1 MRLLHTSDWHL
12 GQNFFGFSRQY
23 EHQQFLDWLLTT
35 LKQQSID
42 VLLIAGDIFDTANP
56 PSSAQQQFYN
66 FLCAAK
72 LSIPHLQ
79 VIIIAGN
86 HDSPTRL
93 EVPTPFLAA
102 FDMVVIGQVNR
113 LHDKSLV
120 ERSRN
125 IDLEKFVIPLRNA
138 QQQIEA
144 WCLAVPFL
152 RPSDVPKVEDA
163 DDAYLEGIATL
174 YAQVTELARSKKQAH
189 QALIAMGHCHIVGG
203 QISQD
208 SERKLVMGGV
218 EMLSSTIFSADTAYV
233 ALGHLHLA
241 QAVGSEHI
249 RYSGT
254 PLPMSFSEIH
264 YPHQVMMIEINNGKL
279 QTMTPLLVPRSVPL
293 QRIPPEPQPIEQ
305 VLALLEAQDWPSST
319 PDYLQPYLQVRVLL
333 DKPEPS
339 LRSKIEQVLENKG
352 VRLVKIESSY
362 KGRDQNQEP
371 TFLSLEDVQKIQ
383 PDEVFLRLY
392 QQKYGNPPDT
402 ALLNL
407 FRDLLNQYQGDEQGA
422 SL

>member
-23 EHQQFLDWLLTT
+23 EHQQFLDWLLIT
-35 LKQQSID
+35 LKQESID

-56 PSSAQQQFYN
+56 PSSAQQQFYQ

-72 LSIPHLQ
+72 LAIPHLQ
-79 VIIIAGN
+79 VVIIAGN

-102 FDMVVIGQVNR
+102 FDMIVIGQVNR
-113 LHDKSLV
+113 QQQH
-120 ERSRN
+120 

-138 QQQIEA
+138 QGQTEA

-152 RPSDVPKVEDA
+152 RPSDVPRVENA
-163 DDAYLEGIATL
+163 EDAYLEGIAAL
-174 YAQVTELARSKKQAH
+174 YAQVTELARSKKEAH
-189 QALIAMGHCHIVGG
+189 HALIAMGHCHIVGG
-203 QISQD
+203 KISQD

-264 YPHQVMMIEINNGKL
+264 YPHQVMMLTLNNGHL
-279 QTMTPLLVPRSVPL
+279 QTMTQLLVPRSVPL
-293 QRIPPEPQPIEQ
+293 QRIPAEPQSIEQ
-305 VLALLEAQDWPSST
+305 VLALLEAQDWPAST

-362 KGRDQNQEP
+362 KHREQNHEP
-371 TFLSLEDVQKIQ
+371 AFISLEEVQKIQ

-392 QQKYGNPPDT
+392 QQKYGNSPDT
-402 ALLNL
+402 ALLTL
-407 FRDLLNQYQGDEQGA
+407 FRDLLNQYQHDEQGA
-422 SL
+422 EL

>member
-23 EHQQFLDWLLTT
+23 EHQQFLDWLLIT
-35 LKQQSID
+35 LKQESID

-56 PSSAQQQFYN
+56 PSSAQQQFYQ

-72 LSIPHLQ
+72 LAIPHLQ
-79 VIIIAGN
+79 VVIIAGN

-102 FDMVVIGQVNR
+102 FDMIVIGQVNR
-113 LHDKSLV
+113 QQQH
-120 ERSRN
+120 

-138 QQQIEA
+138 QGQTEA

-152 RPSDVPKVEDA
+152 RPSDVPRVENA
-163 DDAYLEGIATL
+163 EDAYLEGIAAL
-174 YAQVTELARSKKQAH
+174 YAQVTELARSKKEAH
-189 QALIAMGHCHIVGG
+189 HALIAMGHCHIVGG
-203 QISQD
+203 KISQD

-264 YPHQVMMIEINNGKL
+264 YPHQVMMLTLNNGQL

-293 QRIPPEPQPIEQ
+293 QRIPAEPQSIEQ
-305 VLALLEAQDWPSST
+305 VLALLEAQDWPAST
-319 PDYLQPYLQVRVLL
+319 PDHLQPYLQVRVLL

-362 KGRDQNQEP
+362 KHREQNQEP
-371 TFLSLEDVQKIQ
+371 AFISLEEVQKIQ

-392 QQKYGNPPDT
+392 QQKYGNSPDT
-402 ALLNL
+402 ALLTL
-407 FRDLLNQYQGDEQGA
+407 FRDLLNQYQHDEQGA
-422 SL
+422 EL

>member
-23 EHQQFLDWLLTT
+23 EHQQFLDWLLIT
-35 LKQQSID
+35 LKQESID

-56 PSSAQQQFYN
+56 PSSAQQQFYQ

-72 LSIPHLQ
+72 LAIPHLQ
-79 VIIIAGN
+79 VVIIAGN

-102 FDMVVIGQVNR
+102 FDMIVIGQVNR
-113 LHDKSLV
+113 QQQH
-120 ERSRN
+120 

-138 QQQIEA
+138 QGQTEA

-152 RPSDVPKVEDA
+152 RPSDVPRVENA
-163 DDAYLEGIATL
+163 EDAYLEGIAAL
-174 YAQVTELARSKKQAH
+174 YAQVTELARSKKEAH
-189 QALIAMGHCHIVGG
+189 HALIAMGHCHIVGG
-203 QISQD
+203 KISQD

-264 YPHQVMMIEINNGKL
+264 YPHQVMMLTLNNGHL
-279 QTMTPLLVPRSVPL
+279 QTMTQLLVPRSVPL
-293 QRIPPEPQPIEQ
+293 QRIPAEPQSIEQ
-305 VLALLEAQDWPSST
+305 VLALLEAQDWPAST

-333 DKPEPS
+333 DRPEPS

-362 KGRDQNQEP
+362 KHREQNHEP
-371 TFLSLEDVQKIQ
+371 AFISLEEVQKIQ

-392 QQKYGNPPDT
+392 QQKYGNSPDT
-402 ALLNL
+402 ALLTL
-407 FRDLLNQYQGDEQGA
+407 FRDLLNQYQHDEQGA
-422 SL
+422 EL

>member
-23 EHQQFLDWLLTT
+23 EHQQFLDWLLIT
-35 LKQQSID
+35 LKQESID

-56 PSSAQQQFYN
+56 PSSAQQQFYQ

-72 LSIPHLQ
+72 LAIPHLQ
-79 VIIIAGN
+79 VVIIAGN

-102 FDMVVIGQVNR
+102 FDMIVIGQVNR
-113 LHDKSLV
+113 QQQH
-120 ERSRN
+120 

-138 QQQIEA
+138 QGQTEA

-152 RPSDVPKVEDA
+152 RPSDVSRVENA
-163 DDAYLEGIATL
+163 EDAYLEGIAAL
-174 YAQVTELARSKKQAH
+174 YAQVTELARSKKEAH
-189 QALIAMGHCHIVGG
+189 HALIAMGHCHIVGG
-203 QISQD
+203 KISQD

-264 YPHQVMMIEINNGKL
+264 YPHQVMMLTLNNGHL
-279 QTMTPLLVPRSVPL
+279 QTMTQLLVPRSVPL
-293 QRIPPEPQPIEQ
+293 QRIPAEPQSIEQ
-305 VLALLEAQDWPSST
+305 VLALLEAQDWPAST

-333 DKPEPS
+333 DRPEPS

-362 KGRDQNQEP
+362 KHREQNHEP
-371 TFLSLEDVQKIQ
+371 AFISLEEVQKIQ

-392 QQKYGNPPDT
+392 QQKYGNSPDT
-402 ALLNL
+402 ALLTL
-407 FRDLLNQYQGDEQGA
+407 FRDLLNQYQHDEQGA
-422 SL
+422 EL

>member
-23 EHQQFLDWLLTT
+23 EHQQFLDWLLIT
-35 LKQQSID
+35 LKQESID

-56 PSSAQQQFYN
+56 PSSAQQQFYQ

-72 LSIPHLQ
+72 LAIPHLQ
-79 VIIIAGN
+79 VVIIAGN

-102 FDMVVIGQVNR
+102 FDMIVIGQVNR
-113 LHDKSLV
+113 QQQH
-120 ERSRN
+120 

-138 QQQIEA
+138 QGQTEA

-152 RPSDVPKVEDA
+152 RPSDVPRVENA
-163 DDAYLEGIATL
+163 EDAYLEGIAAL
-174 YAQVTELARSKKQAH
+174 YAQVTELARSKKEAH
-189 QALIAMGHCHIVGG
+189 HALIAMGHCHIVGG
-203 QISQD
+203 KISQD

-264 YPHQVMMIEINNGKL
+264 YPHQVMMLTLNNGQL

-293 QRIPPEPQPIEQ
+293 QRIPAEPQSIEQ
-305 VLALLEAQDWPSST
+305 VLALLEAQDWPAST

-362 KGRDQNQEP
+362 KHREQNHEP
-371 TFLSLEDVQKIQ
+371 AFISLEEVQKIQ

-392 QQKYGNPPDT
+392 QQKYGNSPDT
-402 ALLNL
+402 ALLTL
-407 FRDLLNQYQGDEQGA
+407 FRDLLNQYQHDEQGA
-422 SL
+422 EL

>member
-23 EHQQFLDWLLTT
+23 EHQQFLDWLLVT

-79 VIIIAGN
+79 VVIIAGN

-113 LHDKSLV
+113 QQQH
-120 ERSRN
+120 

-138 QQQIEA
+138 QGIIEA

-152 RPSDVPKVEDA
+152 RPSDVPKVENA

-174 YAQVTELARSKKQAH
+174 YAQVTELARSQKQAH

-218 EMLSSTIFSADTAYV
+218 EMLSSTIFSADTVYV

-305 VLALLEAQDWPSST
+305 VLALLEAQEWPSST

-362 KGRDQNQEP
+362 KGREQNQEP
-371 TFLSLEDVQKIQ
+371 AFLSLEEVQKIQ

-407 FRDLLNQYQGDEQGA
+407 FRDLLNQYQSDEQGA
-422 SL
+422 VL

>member
-23 EHQQFLDWLLTT
+23 EHQQFLDWLLIT

-79 VIIIAGN
+79 VVIIAGN

-113 LHDKSLV
+113 QQQH
-120 ERSRN
+120 

-138 QQQIEA
+138 QGSTEA

-152 RPSDVPKVEDA
+152 RPSDVPRVENA

-174 YAQVTELARSKKQAH
+174 YAQVTELAHSKKEAH

-264 YPHQVMMIEINNGKL
+264 YPHQVMMIEINNG
-279 QTMTPLLVPRSVPL
+279 QITN
-293 QRIPPEPQPIEQ
+293 
-305 VLALLEAQDWPSST
+305 D
-319 PDYLQPYLQVRVLL
+319 
-333 DKPEPS
+333 
-339 LRSKIEQVLENKG
+339 
-352 VRLVKIESSY
+352 
-362 KGRDQNQEP
+362 
-371 TFLSLEDVQKIQ
+371 
-383 PDEVFLRLY
+383 
-392 QQKYGNPPDT
+392 DT
-402 ALLNL
+402 IISA
-407 FRDLLNQYQGDEQGA
+407 A
-422 SL
+422 